1 MEKKIGK
8 EPLLDDND
16 EVLKVAL
23 QVFQNVLSTDV
34 APKDIEV
41 GVIPKGGV
49 YTILDN
55 EVVDNYL
62 TAIIE
67 RD

>member
-1 MEKKIGK
+1 M
-8 EPLLDDND
+8 
-16 EVLKVAL
+16 AL